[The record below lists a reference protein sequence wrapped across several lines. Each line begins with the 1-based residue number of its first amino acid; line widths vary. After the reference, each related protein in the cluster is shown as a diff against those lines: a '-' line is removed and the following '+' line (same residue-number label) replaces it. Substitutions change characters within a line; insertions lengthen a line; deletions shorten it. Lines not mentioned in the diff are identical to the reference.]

1 MKLQRALLN
10 LTLLLGISIAQHQ
23 QYKVRGYF
31 YYINNGYFFA
41 PNVNNSK
48 NVANL
53 EAFFWVISGGIN
65 LFFLKS
71 V

>member
-23 QYKVRGYF
+23 QYKVRDDF
-31 YYINNGYFFA
+31 YYTNNGFFG